1 MRFHRSIAVASLATV
16 LAGAAAASAAPAA
29 KITPPPN
36 IASAGKIVYCAD
48 ISFPPFESYSASGHT
63 PIGADIDFGNA
74 YAKLMG
80 VKAVWRNTGF
90 DGIIPALQAGQCD
103 AIISGLYDKAS
114 RRKVVDFV
122 DYARIGNSIVVPKGN
137 PHHVGKLADLSGLK
151 VGVESGTTLRLQLV
165 DANKKLTAAGKTP
178 MTIVSFPK
186 DSDAFQQLIA
196 GNVDAYYTVTST
208 AAYYGKKT
216 GGRTEI
222 AGPQISAFPFGIA
235 TRKNE
240 KPLHQAFVKGLANL
254 RASGQYTA
262 ILKRWG
268 LANAAMNG

>member
-1 MRFHRSIAVASLATV
+1 MKHASFMAVAALLTALAA
-16 LAGAAAASAAPAA
+16 AGAALAARSATIAPPA
-29 KITPPPN
+29 N
-36 IASAGKIVYCAD
+36 IASAGKIVYCSD
-48 ISFPPFESYSASGHT
+48 ISFPPFESYTSSNK
-63 PIGADIDFGNA
+63 PIGSDVDLGNA
-74 YAKLMG
+74 LAKLMG
-80 VKAVWRNTGF
+80 VKSVWRNTGF

-122 DYARIGNSIVVPKGN
+122 DYVLLGNSVVVPKGN
-137 PHHVGKLADLSGLK
+137 PKHISGLSGLSGLK
-151 VGVESGTTLRLQLV
+151 VGVQSGTTLRQQLL
-165 DANKKLTAAGKTP
+165 AENKKLSAAGKKP
-178 MTIVSFPK
+178 MTVLDFPK

-196 GNVDAYYTVTST
+196 GNVDAYFTVTST

-222 AGPQISAFPFGIA
+222 AGPQVSALPFGIA

-240 KPLHQAFVKGLANL
+240 RSLHQAFAKGFAVL
-254 RASGQYTA
+254 RKNGQYLA

-268 LANAAMNG
+268 VANGALKG

>member
-1 MRFHRSIAVASLATV
+1 MKVKGSIAVALLATV
-16 LAGAAAASAAPAA
+16 LAGVASAAPAA
-29 KITPPPN
+29 NVTPPPN
-36 IASAGKIVYCAD
+36 IKSAGKIVYCAD
-48 ISFPPFESYSASGHT
+48 ISFPPFESYAANGNT
-63 PIGADIDFGNA
+63 PVGSDIDLGNA
-74 YAKLMG
+74 FAKLMG
-80 VKAVWRNTGF
+80 VKAVWRNTAF

-122 DYARIGNSIVVPKGN
+122 DYARLGNSIVVPKGN
-137 PHHVGKLADLSGLK
+137 PHHVSKLADLAGLK

-165 DANKKLTAAGKTP
+165 AANKSLTAAGKKP

-216 GGRTEI
+216 GGRTEL

-240 KPLHQAFVKGLANL
+240 KALHAAFVKGLADL
-254 RASGQYTA
+254 RKSGQYAA
-262 ILKRWG
+262 ILKKWG
-268 LANAAMNG
+268 VSNAALNG